1 MYIYNKYVYQRRKE
15 VKLMRKRIVTISRML
30 KVDKELRR
38 YLEDNMW
45 YRRRIYNKFVEWYRE
60 WDTNVRDSGIHYD
73 WNQASKNMYQYELEN
88 FDYTYYCTGIRE
100 RCAKNVFDIVN
111 IVIKERLKGNSS
123 ELRFTCYD
131 KYKGSFKVYNKI
143 QTHGNKDNP
152 TSAKCMILDETHVR
166 FSFNKNNVQTLELK
180 EPFNCEALDD
190 PRIMFK
196 SFTSQ
201 RYRFQNKDIK
211 EVVFVKKLNK
221 YYINFIV
228 EVEILDYDK
237 HDRNFLA
244 GIDLGLRNP
253 VTMCYLNDNGKEVI
267 EKFNMSDKEYRR
279 IKYLEIRIN
288 RLSQIMSRKME
299 INRKRVENEE
309 IPSVYTRNYEKVRKK
324 FRISHRKLF
333 NVKRNWRLKLAHYI
347 VNHYDNIV
355 VDEFTNPVRCSRE
368 RKARELNRFR
378 MELGMGYFMQTLRW
392 MADRYN
398 CNYIDSPSDTTRTC
412 CRCGHVNEHL
422 KLGKK
427 YLKCVSCGTRID
439 RDVNAAYNCFKYG
452 LKEIIA

>member
-1 MYIYNKYVYQRRKE
+1 MKK
-15 VKLMRKRIVTISRML
+15 RKRIITISRQL
-30 KVDKELRR
+30 KVTTKLKN

-45 YRRRIYNKFVEWYRE
+45 YRRKIYNKFVEWYKE
-60 WDTNVRDSGIHYD
+60 WDNIREKGDTFDFNL
-73 WNQASKNMYQYELEN
+73 ACKNMYQYELSE
-88 FDYTYYCTGIRE
+88 FDYNYYCTGIRE
-100 RCAKNVFDIVN
+100 KCAKDLFKSVKR
-111 IVIKERLKGNSS
+111 VIKERTKGNKS
-123 ELRFTCYD
+123 ELRFTSFDRYS
-131 KYKGSFKVYNKI
+131 GSFKVNNNKAI
-143 QTHGNKDNP
+143 NKPKPYP
-152 TSAKCMILDETHVR
+152 TSARCMILDNNHIQFR
-166 FSFNKNNVQTLELK
+166 FNKSNTQSLELK
-180 EPFNCEALDD
+180 EPLKFEIDDSD

-211 EVVFVKKLNK
+211 EVVFVKKLNR

-237 HDRNFLA
+237 PRNFLA

-253 VTMCYLNDNGKEVI
+253 VTLCYLDDNGKEVI
-267 EKFNMSDKEYRR
+267 EKFNMSEKEYRHMKHLEDR
-279 IKYLEIRIN
+279 IT

-299 INRKRVENEE
+299 INRKRVKKGELNT
-309 IPSVYTRNYEKVRKK
+309 VYTRNYEKVRKK

-355 VDEFTNPVRCSRE
+355 VDEFTNPVRCRE
-368 RKARELNRFR
+368 TRKVKELNKFNTD
-378 MELGMGYFMQTLRW
+378 LGMSFFMEDLRW

-427 YLKCVSCGTRID
+427 YLKCSSCSNIID
-439 RDVNAAYNCFKYG
+439 RDVNASYNCFKYG

>member
-1 MYIYNKYVYQRRKE
+1 MKK
-15 VKLMRKRIVTISRML
+15 KRFVTISRQL
-30 KVDKELRR
+30 KVNKALKK

-45 YRRRIYNKFVEWYRE
+45 YRHNLYNKLVEIYRLWDNTRKKGEVFE
-60 WDTNVRDSGIHYD
+60 WFTLD
-73 WNQASKNMYQYELEN
+73 KNIQLYEHTE
-88 FDYTYYCTGIRE
+88 FDYYHYCTGIRQK
-100 RCAKNVFDIVN
+100 CIKDLFTSVKN
-111 IVIKERLKGNSS
+111 VIKERTKGNSS
-123 ELRFTCYD
+123 ELRFAPYD
-131 KYKGSFKVYNKI
+131 KFKGSFKFANK
-143 QTHGNKDNP
+143 QTKSQVDAHIV
-152 TSAKCMILDETHVR
+152 SAKCMVLDERHVQVT
-166 FSFNKNNVQTLELK
+166 FNRNNKQILELK
-180 EPFNCEALDD
+180 EPLKYNIDDSD

-237 HDRNFLA
+237 PRNFLA

-253 VTMCYLNDNGKEVI
+253 VTMCYLDDNDKEVI
-267 EKFNMSDKEYRR
+267 EKFNMSEKEYRHMKHLEDR
-279 IKYLEIRIN
+279 IA
-288 RLSQIMSRKME
+288 RLNKIMSRKME
-299 INRKRVENEE
+299 INKERVKKGE

-324 FRISHRKLF
+324 FRISYRKLF

-355 VDEFTNPVRCSRE
+355 VDEFTNPINNKETRKLSRFNKFNT
-368 RKARELNRFR
+368 RLDI
-378 MELGMGYFMQTLRW
+378 GYFIEDLRW
-392 MADRYN
+392 MADRYK
-398 CNYIDSPSDTTRTC
+398 CNYISSPPDTTRTC

-427 YLKCVSCGTRID
+427 YLKCVSCGNIID

>member
-1 MYIYNKYVYQRRKE
+1 MKKRKT
-15 VKLMRKRIVTISRML
+15 ITISRQL
-30 KVDKELRR
+30 KVNNKLKN

-45 YRRRIYNKFVEWYRE
+45 YRRKIYNKFVEWYKE
-60 WDTNVRDSGIHYD
+60 WDETRKDKEVYDFNKASGD
-73 WNQASKNMYQYELEN
+73 MYQYELSE
-88 FDYTYYCTGIRE
+88 FDYNYYCTGIRE
-100 RCAKNVFDIVN
+100 KCAKDLFKSVKR
-111 IVIKERLKGNSS
+111 VIKERTKGNKS
-123 ELRFTCYD
+123 ELRFTSFDRYS
-131 KYKGSFKVYNKI
+131 GSFKVNNNKAI
-143 QTHGNKDNP
+143 NKPKPYP
-152 TSAKCMILDETHVR
+152 TSARCMILDNNHTQFR
-166 FSFNKNNVQTLELK
+166 FNKNNKQILELK
-180 EPFNCEALDD
+180 EPLKYNIDDSD

-201 RYRFQNKDIK
+201 RYRFRNVDIK
-211 EVVFVKKLNK
+211 EVAFVKKLNK
-221 YYINFIV
+221 YYINLVV

-237 HDRNFLA
+237 PRNFLA

-253 VTMCYLNDNGKEVI
+253 VTMCYLNEEGKEVI
-267 EKFNMSDKEYRR
+267 EKFNMSEKEYRHMKHLEDR
-279 IKYLEIRIN
+279 IS
-288 RLSQIMSRKME
+288 RLQSIMDSKME
-299 INRKRVENEE
+299 INRKRVKKGELNT
-309 IPSVYTRNYEKVRKK
+309 VYTRNYEKVRKK

-355 VDEFTNPVRCSRE
+355 VDEFTNPISNKE
-368 RKARELNRFR
+368 TRKVKELNKFNTD
-378 MELGMGYFMQTLRW
+378 LGMYYFMQTLRW
-392 MADRYN
+392 MADKHN

-439 RDVNAAYNCFKYG
+439 RDVNASYNCFKYG